1 MLFMTNPIAF
11 HKILDSVAVV
21 PNIDD
26 LVAPTL
32 ERLNSFL
39 ESEPERVDVR
49 LALATMLLSAHRP
62 EEAEAHFLEVVRVD
76 DSAVARCNLGITY
89 LLQERLIE
97 AVVELSKAVLMDSA
111 LVVGHLQL
119 ARAQALNGDTTA
131 AATALEKVLA
141 FQPRNV
147 AAICELAA
155 LYEPTDPARAE
166 KLYQRALELDPQ
178 AEPAQISL
186 GRNEIER
193 GVALFHSGDFLSAL
207 SSWAAAYKK
216 YPRALSGDSIVQ
228 QQLRT
233 IADSIREGAQLRESR
248 QRMVA
253 ERGPRSA
260 YEGVLWFL
268 LSENLLPECF
278 EAYDL
283 LESQVNH
290 WQSQTSTQKVFPYAH
305 YRLGLARAYSGD
317 FEQALEELRLARD
330 YLPASKHRSLRI
342 DEVLGFLGEVVA
354 VIRRNERPNAD
365 DSSEQTWEACG
376 FADAF
381 SQNAW
386 RQTGCTP
393 VEAAA
398 WKAAHVRPQLV
409 TEWRQERISL
419 EEAQHWIG
427 VGIEE
432 PGEARRW
439 LRASV
444 APETAAIWRADFSG
458 EESISLA
465 IQCLQVGFTTPEE
478 AKGWLS
484 VFLLPY
490 EAIAWRD
497 VGFTPEEAKKWK
509 KSGVKDPYV
518 AKQQRDEEEA
528 IYEQAREENEAEK
541 KRDLQ

>member
-1 MLFMTNPIAF
+1 MTNPIAF

-186 GRNEIER
+186 GRNE
-193 GVALFHSGDFLSAL
+193 L
-207 SSWAAAYKK
+207 
-216 YPRALSGDSIVQ
+216 
-228 QQLRT
+228 
-233 IADSIREGAQLRESR
+233 
-248 QRMVA
+248 
-253 ERGPRSA
+253 
-260 YEGVLWFL
+260 
-268 LSENLLPECF
+268 N
-278 EAYDL
+278 
-283 LESQVNH
+283 
-290 WQSQTSTQKVFPYAH
+290 
-305 YRLGLARAYSGD
+305 
-317 FEQALEELRLARD
+317 
-330 YLPASKHRSLRI
+330 
-342 DEVLGFLGEVVA
+342 GE
-354 VIRRNERPNAD
+354 
-365 DSSEQTWEACG
+365 
-376 FADAF
+376 
-381 SQNAW
+381 
-386 RQTGCTP
+386 
-393 VEAAA
+393 
-398 WKAAHVRPQLV
+398 
-409 TEWRQERISL
+409 
-419 EEAQHWIG
+419 
-427 VGIEE
+427 
-432 PGEARRW
+432 
-439 LRASV
+439 
-444 APETAAIWRADFSG
+444 
-458 EESISLA
+458 
-465 IQCLQVGFTTPEE
+465 
-478 AKGWLS
+478 
-484 VFLLPY
+484 
-490 EAIAWRD
+490 
-497 VGFTPEEAKKWK
+497 
-509 KSGVKDPYV
+509 
-518 AKQQRDEEEA
+518 
-528 IYEQAREENEAEK
+528 
-541 KRDLQ
+541 